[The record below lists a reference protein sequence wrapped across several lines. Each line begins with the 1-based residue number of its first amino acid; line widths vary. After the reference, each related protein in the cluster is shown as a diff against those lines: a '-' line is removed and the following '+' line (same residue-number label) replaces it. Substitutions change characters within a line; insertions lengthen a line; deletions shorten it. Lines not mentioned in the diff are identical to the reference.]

1 MVKCVTFEIT
11 LHGFMFLQ
19 KKQSDYE
26 GASFISSADL
36 SCKTIYSSMQSSQIL
51 YTVVLQQE
59 IICYAVSKTFIQL
72 NWFQHLLRKCHSC
85 CMTLC
90 SRSDKSSRT
99 HRWAVQRY
107 ITFIGYHP
115 YCRKEEAL
123 HLHAIRCLV
132 LICSQRKSVHSAQLQ
147 LFLMLCFQSY
157 SSP

>member
-1 MVKCVTFEIT
+1 MDLCFCKRNKVIMKE
-11 LHGFMFLQ
+11 LHSFPLQ
-19 KKQSDYE
+19 
-26 GASFISSADL
+26 ICPVRL
-36 SCKTIYSSMQSSQIL
+36 YSSMQSSQIL

-99 HRWAVQRY
+99 HTRRWAVQRY

-132 LICSQRKSVHSAQLQ
+132 LICSQRKSVHSAYSCS
-147 LFLMLCFQSY
+147 CF
-157 SSP
+157 